1 MAQDPRNEPA
11 FIEAAESRRKIRV
24 LQLSTVHPWDD
35 NRICRKICMS
45 LANDGFDVVLMARE
59 ANSKTALTPD
69 DVELHVLPSPKNR
82 ILRGIMSLGIWRRVR
97 KLQPAIVH
105 YHDPELIPAALLLRL
120 MGYKTIYDVH
130 EDYPENIRIKEWVPR
145 LLRRPLSSVMALFER
160 VAAYVSTAI
169 FVVTD
174 QIGRRFPRERT
185 FQLRNYP
192 KLAEVEAGSHRRD
205 PLPSDAPIVFV
216 GGLTEVRG
224 IREMVDGISEARFP
238 DRRLVIMGSSR
249 DQDLRNWLDQREGQG
264 FLSLRGWCTREEVVE
279 AMAGARCGMLLYL
292 PTRPHVDALPT
303 KLFEYMG
310 AGLPVIASD
319 FPLWR
324 GIVDGQQCG
333 ILVDPTSRV
342 EIAKAVDWMYENPED
357 ARKMGENGRR
367 AIRDHLNWES
377 ESTKLRQVYAGISAS
392 L

>member
-1 MAQDPRNEPA
+1 
-11 FIEAAESRRKIRV
+11 
-24 LQLSTVHPWDD
+24 
-35 NRICRKICMS
+35 
-45 LANDGFDVVLMARE
+45 
-59 ANSKTALTPD
+59 
-69 DVELHVLPSPKNR
+69 
-82 ILRGIMSLGIWRRVR
+82 
-97 KLQPAIVH
+97 
-105 YHDPELIPAALLLRL
+105 
-120 MGYKTIYDVH
+120 
-130 EDYPENIRIKEWVPR
+130 
-145 LLRRPLSSVMALFER
+145 
-160 VAAYVSTAI
+160 
-169 FVVTD
+169 
-174 QIGRRFPRERT
+174 
-185 FQLRNYP
+185 
-192 KLAEVEAGSHRRD
+192 
-205 PLPSDAPIVFV
+205 
-216 GGLTEVRG
+216 
-224 IREMVDGISEARFP
+224 
-238 DRRLVIMGSSR
+238 
-249 DQDLRNWLDQREGQG
+249 
-264 FLSLRGWCTREEVVE
+264 
-279 AMAGARCGMLLYL
+279 MLLYL